1 MCGHGGRAFILSQP
15 FLKSEVFSSRNARVQ
30 PPVWMVK
37 NLMNF
42 EIFVRII
49 KNFELFILEKTR
61 IMVFK
66 MRKLSK

>member
-1 MCGHGGRAFILSQP
+1 MCGHGGQALILAQP
-15 FLKSEVFSSRNARVQ
+15 FLKWEVARARNARGE
-30 PPVWMVK
+30 PPVWLVK

-61 IMVFK
+61 IKVFK